1 MQTAANRSI
10 LSFKA
15 TPFKI
20 KTWLIVRLPEKISL
34 KLPSRGLVMAKVTL
48 SQTSF
53 IIPLEPDGRGS
64 HWFKIDHSLQKT
76 ALLRQSVPLKIDLEL
91 VTDWPRP
98 KLPPDFKQLI
108 ESSSKASE
116 LWQQLTPKA
125 QWEWLRYTRS
135 IANQD
140 MRPRRLELAVSKMES
155 GKRRPCCWNQNLCSS
170 QKYRKAACYFTRPK
184 LGYHDYDK
192 AVF

>member
-34 KLPSRGLVMAKVTL
+34 KLPSRGLVMVKVTL

-155 GKRRPCCWNQNLCSS
+155 GKRRPCCWNRNLCSQPEVS
-170 QKYRKAACYFTRPK
+170 KSGVLLYAS
-184 LGYHDYDK
+184 
-192 AVF
+192 